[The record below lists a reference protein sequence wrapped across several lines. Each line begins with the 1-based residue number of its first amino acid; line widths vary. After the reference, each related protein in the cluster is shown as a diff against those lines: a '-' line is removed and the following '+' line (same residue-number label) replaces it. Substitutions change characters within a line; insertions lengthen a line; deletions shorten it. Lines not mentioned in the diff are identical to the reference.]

1 MKGMRYAFAIVGI
14 VGMAGNSNSQQTQ
27 DQAVAKARLIH
38 QILNPKFK
46 FEELERMSKLGRT
59 GMVYMFM
66 KQDRKNQYFEDI
78 HVYENMI
85 SSTVSGGS
93 GGSTSRPSNVSSK
106 KLSSLAWS
114 LNDRFRAI
122 RPGAKFTESYSAK
135 TGRYDVHE
143 TPYGYPINGNRNEV
157 SVTVD
162 PRTGKPRAIS
172 VTTGYRALPPPSKLL
187 GLDRL
192 IQKARQANPEL
203 TSGRYEYSVRK
214 AADGNGLPGRIC
226 QLYYAGYTK
235 LGERVLLDP
244 VNGNVVYDEAR
255 VRRERAAGG
264 SRK

>member
-1 MKGMRYAFAIVGI
+1 MRYAFAIVGI

-93 GGSTSRPSNVSSK
+93 GGSYSKQSSVPLK

-122 RPGAKFTESYSAK
+122 LPGVKFTEVYSAK
-135 TGRYDVHE
+135 SGSYDLHE
-143 TPYGYPINGNRNEV
+143 TPFGYPMTGNRNEIT
-157 SVTVD
+157 VTLD
-162 PRTGKPRAIS
+162 PLTGKIRAVS
-172 VTTGYRALPPPSKLL
+172 VTTGFRAVPPPSKLMGL
-187 GLDRL
+187 GQLL
-192 IQKARQANPEL
+192 EKTRQANPEVI
-203 TSGRYEYSVRK
+203 SGRYEYNWRVGSN
-214 AADGNGLPGRIC
+214 GNAIKERIC
-226 QLYYAGYTK
+226 QLYYVGWTRDSS
-235 LGERVLLDP
+235 RVVLEP
-244 VNGNVVYDEAR
+244 TTGNVVYDEAKA
-255 VRRERAAGG
+255 RREK
-264 SRK
+264 SSVIPRKLK